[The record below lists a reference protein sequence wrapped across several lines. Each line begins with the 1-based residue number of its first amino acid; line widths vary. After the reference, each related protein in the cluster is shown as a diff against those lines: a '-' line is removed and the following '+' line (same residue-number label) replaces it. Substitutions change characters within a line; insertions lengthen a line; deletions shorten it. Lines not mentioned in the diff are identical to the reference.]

1 MCVVALA
8 LNTHPK
14 WRLVLAANR
23 DELHARPSAPLAR
36 WDGADSHIIAGRDLV
51 SGGTWLGVSEVGRLA
66 VVTNIRTDAPPDL
79 AKSSRGDLVADFLRG
94 HSQPALA
101 ALDQYN
107 PFSLVTIGPEG
118 ATLSANRPTPMI
130 EQLLDGIHGL
140 SNGEI
145 GKDWPRK
152 DRLMQ
157 AFTDC
162 LKSDENLAEALL
174 DLLASESIDDSIF
187 IRNEVYGT
195 RCSSVVL
202 MDDEGVGLVIERRFG
217 PDGCETASAEITFAF
232 KPEPAPTA
240 PISPAS
246 SSATSG

>member
-8 LNTHPK
+8 IDAHPK
-14 WRLVLAANR
+14 WRIILAANR

-36 WDGADSHIIAGRDLV
+36 RHGAESHIIAGRDLV
-51 SGGTWLGVSEVGRLA
+51 SGGTWLGVSETGRLA
-66 VVTNIRTDAPPDL
+66 VVTNIRTDAPPDPTK
-79 AKSSRGDLVADFLRG
+79 ASRGDLVADFLRG

-118 ATLSANRPTPMI
+118 ATLCANRPTSMVEP
-130 EQLLDGIHGL
+130 LPDGIHGL
-140 SNGEI
+140 SNGAI
-145 GKDWPRK
+145 GEDWPRK

-162 LKSDENLAEALL
+162 LNGDEDLAEALL

-202 MDDEGVGLVIERRFG
+202 VDYDWQGLVIERQFVA
-217 PDGCETASAEITFAF
+217 DGLQQRQAAISFRLLA
-232 KPEPAPTA
+232 KPLHVSK
-240 PISPAS
+240 IR
-246 SSATSG
+246 

>member
-8 LNTHPK
+8 IDAHPK
-14 WRLVLAANR
+14 WRIILAANR
-23 DELHARPSAPLAR
+23 DELHTRPSAPLAR
-36 WDGADSHIIAGRDLV
+36 WEGAESHIIAGRDLV
-51 SGGTWLGVSEVGRLA
+51 SGGTWLGVSETGRLA
-66 VVTNIRTDAPPDL
+66 VVTNIRTDASPDPTK
-79 AKSSRGDLVADFLRG
+79 ASRGDLVADYLRG

-118 ATLSANRPTPMI
+118 ATLCANRPRPII
-130 EQLLDGIHGL
+130 EAIPDGIHGL

-145 GKDWPRK
+145 GENWPRK

-162 LKSDENLAEALL
+162 LNNADDLAEALL

-202 MDDEGVGLVIERRFG
+202 VDYDWQSLIIERQFAA
-217 PDGCETASAEITFAF
+217 DGLQQKQAA
-232 KPEPAPTA
+232 
-240 PISPAS
+240 ISFRL
-246 SSATSG
+246 